1 MILICPSLMTNDI
14 EHISTIMFI
23 SRLPRWLSSKESTC
37 NAGDMGSIPGL
48 GREGHGNPLQQS
60 CLENPM
66 DRGAWHAMVHG
77 VAKSQTQQKEWSTH
91 TQAIC
96 HLNGFLVK
104 CLFKSFV
111 CPFPHHLM
119 DLKLSPPLL
128 SLFIPTHG
136 GCPLSTFPPL

>member
-1 MILICPSLMTNDI
+1 
-14 EHISTIMFI
+14 
-23 SRLPRWLSSKESTC
+23 
-37 NAGDMGSIPGL
+37 
-48 GREGHGNPLQQS
+48 
-60 CLENPM
+60 M
-66 DRGAWHAMVHG
+66 DRGAWG
-77 VAKSQTQQKEWSTH
+77 YSPRGRKESDATEGMAHTH

-128 SLFIPTHG
+128 SLSIPTHG
-136 GCPLSTFPPL
+136 GCLVSTFPPL